1 MDHLKRLLSE
11 NGKVHWRELATV
23 ASLTGQKSKKLL
35 EDCDASS
42 VWVKWEEVEAENE
55 ADLSFQPDLPM
66 EVTESRS
73 RKRVYSFEKCAG
85 SIVCVFDKNHE
96 KIKDVVD
103 SPIKLVQH
111 TSKTVD
117 FTERNRNPILRKI
130 VYKFTSDMEYL
141 KARYTP
147 VKEYQLAGVKDLPK
161 PEKKPMKGLDKLK
174 GKLENQASTKNKA
187 EEVKKV
193 VKAEKLVKPEDDM
206 EVEELKEA
214 KMAGK
219 VKPVKKTGKID
230 FSKVKPKKVIEKV
243 VKVEKQKS
251 PPKKP
256 KKSEVERP
264 KIDFSDGSDEEPE
277 IIQKKNKRVGRAV
290 INDSSSEEEAEET
303 PRPLSAQS
311 TDSTQKMQ
319 SLQLNS
325 DNESTSSTENREPDD
340 KESENQEPKPTHKTI
355 VKMEKSTVMER
366 YTDEDGF
373 MHTIN
378 KVVTK
383 PKEVTVKI
391 GSGKSS
397 VSGKVKEKKEK
408 KVLKHVS
415 SKGKGKSQSIQSF
428 FKPK

>member
-1 MDHLKRLLSE
+1 M
-11 NGKVHWRELATV
+11 
-23 ASLTGQKSKKLL
+23 LTTGSTPCLL
-35 EDCDASS
+35 EIC
-42 VWVKWEEVEAENE
+42 
-55 ADLSFQPDLPM
+55 LF
-66 EVTESRS
+66 
-73 RKRVYSFEKCAG
+73 
-85 SIVCVFDKNHE
+85 
-96 KIKDVVD
+96 
-103 SPIKLVQH
+103 
-111 TSKTVD
+111 
-117 FTERNRNPILRKI
+117 
-130 VYKFTSDMEYL
+130 
-141 KARYTP
+141 
-147 VKEYQLAGVKDLPK
+147 
-161 PEKKPMKGLDKLK
+161 
-174 GKLENQASTKNKA
+174 
-187 EEVKKV
+187 
-193 VKAEKLVKPEDDM
+193 
-206 EVEELKEA
+206 
-214 KMAGK
+214 
-219 VKPVKKTGKID
+219 
-230 FSKVKPKKVIEKV
+230 
-243 VKVEKQKS
+243 
-251 PPKKP
+251 
-256 KKSEVERP
+256 
-264 KIDFSDGSDEEPE
+264 
-277 IIQKKNKRVGRAV
+277 IQKKNKRVGRAV
-290 INDSSSEEEAEET
+290 INDSSSEEEEEAEET

-408 KVLKHVS
+408 KVLKPVS